1 MYSSACMQNNRL
13 TITQKAAST
22 FFSWAKFTKKSGKK
36 RKQFLL
42 PTLRSVRLT
51 DRDTWVSVCVWEWV
65 RVCVSMCI
73 FECVSALLLLL
84 LLTSWPH
91 TRICLTARDHDKWLF
106 AKLRIFAQERRWTE
120 SDMHPLLVPSRT
132 FCAFSIVTSTVWQ
145 SMVPTMVP
153 NNGPFSSIK
162 VTMER
167 LHSQGFVPCTSC
179 QCWTVQFVEAW
190 RISSFLAVVHI
201 ISDNMNNVFPV
212 KPWELLW
219 CVTSSN
225 SE

>member
-51 DRDTWVSVCVWEWV
+51 DRDTWVCVCESVWEWV

-106 AKLRIFAQERRWTE
+106 VKLRIFAQERRWTE
-120 SDMHPLLVPSRT
+120 SDMHPFLVPSRT

-145 SMVPTMVP
+145 SMVPTMRR
-153 NNGPFSSIK
+153 
-162 VTMER
+162 TTA
-167 LHSQGFVPCTSC
+167 HSAQLKWQWRDYTVRALCLAPAVSVE
-179 QCWTVQFVEAW
+179 QC
-190 RISSFLAVVHI
+190 
-201 ISDNMNNVFPV
+201 N
-212 KPWELLW
+212 LLKHEESL
-219 CVTSSN
+219 VS
-225 SE
+225 